1 MNRRSQAIGFILL
14 IAVVVFLALYF
25 VRRIAVNQLQGELR
39 KSAELAAEQLKDR
52 VETFISERIIALQ
65 GVGTFFENST
75 EVTEGE
81 FSAFARSTIEDVPGF
96 QAIEYVTPEAIV
108 AMVYPLEQN
117 RRDYRRDLSQSASE
131 RALLDKARETE
142 SIVLADPGPLIQGG
156 LGFMVYVPVFKKDRF
171 DGCVRGVFRVS
182 DLLRYF
188 LTRDVEDRFSLEIRD
203 SAGNSIYASESG
215 TTPQTPFSV
224 VRALSVA
231 DKKWQ
236 VEIRSKEQTFSGRL
250 RIYDLTIYT
259 FGVLFV
265 TAVGSLVLFLSRQS
279 DILQKEVERRTRSL
293 EEQTRA
299 LDDARRQLAA
309 SEERYRQLVHGLDAI
324 VWERHPETL
333 QYTFVS
339 QRAEEILGYPLQQW
353 VADPRFWQRIVH
365 PEDRQWAAEFYHLA
379 VLEKRDLEFEY
390 RLMAVDGRLIWVR
403 ESVQV
408 ITDDGRVSGLRGFM
422 VNITERKR
430 AEEALRQ
437 AEEKYRSIFE
447 NAIEGIFQ
455 TTPDGHYLS
464 VNPALAR
471 MYGYASPEELMSSV
485 TDIGRTVYV
494 NPERREEFKRV
505 IEEQGV
511 VHGFEYEVYRRDGT
525 TLWLSESARAVRDE
539 SGKVLFY
546 EGSVVDITERKRA
559 EEALRQSEEKYRTIL
574 ENIEDGYYET
584 DLAGNLTFFNDALTK
599 LHGYSKEELLG
610 LNYKKY
616 VEPSDVEK
624 VFETFNRVWRTG
636 ESVKGFDYVVRR
648 KDGSKRHVEVSVS
661 LIRDGRGQPV
671 GFRGIIRDITERKR
685 AEEELK
691 RYAEELAR
699 SNAELQQF
707 AYVASHDLQ
716 EPLRMVASYTQLLAR
731 RYKGKLGPDAD
742 EFITFAVDGA
752 ARMQALINDLLAY
765 SRVGTHGR
773 PFEPTDVNQVVRQA
787 MKNLQLAI
795 EESGAAISCDTLP
808 TVLADG
814 QQLTQVFQN
823 LLGNALKFRAKDRAP
838 VIHIGV
844 EPRNGEWLFSVR
856 DNGIGLDPQFSEKIF
871 QMFQRLHTKGEYPG
885 TGIGLAICKK
895 IVERHGGR
903 IWVESRPGEGA
914 TFYFT
919 IPDGRRE
926 L

>member
-1 MNRRSQAIGFILL
+1 MNRRSQAIGFIFL
-14 IAVVVFLALYF
+14 IAVVVFVALYF
-25 VRRIAVNQLQGELR
+25 VRRIALNQLQGELG
-39 KSAELAAEQLKDR
+39 KSAEVAAEQLKDR

-81 FSAFARSTIEDVPGF
+81 FSAFARATIEDVPGF
-96 QAIEYVTPEAIV
+96 QAIEYVTPDAIV

-117 RRDYRRDLSQSASE
+117 RREYRRDLSQSATE

-142 SIVLADPGPLIQGG
+142 SVVLADPGPLIQGG
-156 LGFMVYVPVFKKDRF
+156 LGFMVYVPVFKKERYE
-171 DGCVRGVFRVS
+171 GCVRGVFRVS

-188 LTRDVEDRFSLEIRD
+188 LTRDVEDRFRLEIRD

-215 TTPQTPFSV
+215 LTPETPFSV

-236 VEIRSKEQTFSGRL
+236 IEIRSKEQTFSGRL
-250 RIYDLTIYT
+250 RIYDFTIYT
-259 FGVLFV
+259 FGILFV

-279 DILQKEVERRTRSL
+279 DMLQREVERRTRSL

-299 LDDARRQLAA
+299 LDDARRQLAV
-309 SEERYRQLVHGLDAI
+309 SEQRYRQLVHGLDAI

-365 PEDRQWAAEFYHLA
+365 PEDQQWAGEFYHLA
-379 VLEKRDLEFEY
+379 ILEKRDLEFEY
-390 RLMAVDGRLIWVR
+390 RMMTVDGHVVWVR

-455 TTPDGHYLS
+455 TTPDGRYLS

-494 NPERREEFKRV
+494 NPERREEFKRL
-505 IEEQGV
+505 IEERGV
-511 VHGFEYEVYRRDGT
+511 VHAFEYEVFRRDGT
-525 TLWLSESARAVRDE
+525 TIWLSESARAVRDE

-584 DLAGNLTFFNDALTK
+584 DLAGNLAFFNDALTK

-610 LNYKKY
+610 LNYKEY

-624 VFETFNRVWRTG
+624 VFETFNRVYRTG

-648 KDGSKRHVEVSVS
+648 KDGSRRHVEVSIS
-661 LIRDGRGQPV
+661 LIRDARGQPT
-671 GFRGIIRDITERKR
+671 GFRGIIRDITDRKR

-787 MKNLQLAI
+787 MRNLQLAI
-795 EESGAAISCDTLP
+795 EESGATISCETLP

-838 VIHIGV
+838 VIHIAV

-856 DNGIGLDPQFSEKIF
+856 DNGIGLDPQYSEKIF

-903 IWVESRPGEGA
+903 IWVDSRPGEGA

>member
-1 MNRRSQAIGFILL
+1 MNRRSQTIGFIVV

-25 VRRIAVNQLQGELR
+25 VRRIAVNQVQGELR
-39 KSAELAAEQLKDR
+39 RAAELAAEQLKDR

-65 GVGTFFENST
+65 GVGTFFENSA
-75 EVTEGE
+75 EVTEAE
-81 FSAFARSTIEDVPGF
+81 FAAFARSTIQDVPGF

-108 AMVYPLEQN
+108 TMVYPPEQN
-117 RRDYRRDLSQSASE
+117 RRDYRRDLSQSATD
-131 RALLDKARETE
+131 RALLEKAHITE
-142 SIVLADPGPLIQGG
+142 SVVLSDPGPLVQGG
-156 LGFMVYVPVFKKDRF
+156 LGFVVYVPVFKKDSYE
-171 DGCVRGVFRVS
+171 GWVRGVFRVS

-188 LTRDVEDRFSLEIRD
+188 LTRDVEDRFDLEIRD
-203 SAGNSIYASESG
+203 SAGNSIYAAETAAAGAPSF
-215 TTPQTPFSV
+215 TV
-224 VRALSVA
+224 VRALTVA

-250 RIYDLTIYT
+250 RIYDFTIYT

-265 TAVGSLVLFLSRQS
+265 TAVGSLLLFLSRQS
-279 DILQKEVERRTRSL
+279 DLLEREVERRTRRL

-299 LDDARRQLAA
+299 LDDARRQLAL

-324 VWERHPETL
+324 VWERNPETL

-339 QRAEEILGYPLQQW
+339 RRAEDILGYSIDQW
-353 VADPRFWQRIVH
+353 LGDARFWQQVVH
-365 PEDRQWAAEFYHLA
+365 PDDRSWAEEFYRLA

-390 RLMAVDGRLIWVR
+390 RLRDAGGRPIWVR

-408 ITDDGRVSGLRGFM
+408 VTEQGAVVGLRGFM
-422 VNITERKR
+422 VNITERKA

-455 TTPDGHYLS
+455 TTPDGRYLS

-471 MYGYASPEELMSSV
+471 MYGYASPEELMASV
-485 TDIGRTVYV
+485 NDIGQTVYV
-494 NPERREEFKRV
+494 NPQRREEFKRL
-505 IEEQGV
+505 IEEQGIV
-511 VHGFEYEVYRRDGT
+511 QGFEYEVCRRDGT
-525 TLWLSESARAVRDE
+525 TMWLSENARTVRDE
-539 SGKVLFY
+539 RGNILFY

-584 DLAGNLTFFNDALTK
+584 DLAGNLTFFNDALVK
-599 LHGYSKEELLG
+599 LHGYGRDELLG
-610 LNYKKY
+610 LNYKVY
-616 VEPSDVEK
+616 VDPADVGR
-624 VFETFNRVWRTG
+624 VFEVFNRVYRTG
-636 ESVKGFDYVVRR
+636 EPVKGFDYLTVR

-661 LIRDGRGQPV
+661 LIRDARGEPS
-671 GFRGIIRDITERKR
+671 GFRGIVRDITERKR

-691 RYAEELAR
+691 RYANELAR

-716 EPLRMVASYTQLLAR
+716 EPLRMVASYTQLLER
-731 RYKGKLGPDAD
+731 RYKGKLDADAD
-742 EFITFAVDGA
+742 EFIHFAVDGA

-765 SRVGTHGR
+765 SRVGTHAR
-773 PFEPTDVNQVVRQA
+773 PFEPTDVNHVVRQA
-787 MKNLQLAI
+787 MKNLQVAI
-795 EESGAAISCDTLP
+795 EESGATISCDPFP

-823 LLGNALKFRAKDRAP
+823 LLGNALKFRARDRAP
-838 VIHIGV
+838 VIHVGV
-844 EPRNGEWLFSVR
+844 EPRDGEWLFSVR

-895 IVERHGGR
+895 IIERHGGR
-903 IWVESRPGEGA
+903 IWVESQPGQGA

-919 IPDGRRE
+919 IPDGRKE